1 MTTRDFT
8 ANVISASKVVPNGAF
23 QNSAASGVWDINEA
37 LDLIKG
43 GNWPTT
49 GNVNPASFVDA
60 LFSTDVYTGNGGAKT
75 ITNGIN
81 LSNSGGLV
89 WFKPRGE
96 SGNHSLIDSARGAT
110 KYLISNSSSGETTLA
125 QTLDSFNSN
134 GFTVGQYWSENN
146 KDFVTWTF
154 RKQPKFF
161 DIVTYS
167 GDGTSNRVINHSLN
181 HTPGVIIIKNLT
193 ETANWKFW
201 HRSLGDGYG
210 LQLNTTGSVEGIGYL
225 SVNSGHVTSS
235 SVTISPAGI
244 ETNTSGDDYV
254 MYLFAHNDDD
264 GGFGEPGDQD
274 IIKCGSFSTDSSGDA
289 SVTLGFEPQW
299 LMIKRYDG
307 TSNWTLMDI
316 MRGYND
322 SFWNPLYAD
331 TNNAESGFAA
341 TRGFPTSTG
350 FEFDGQLS
358 ASANYIYM
366 AIRRGGMQTPTA
378 ASDVFSIVQ
387 NTNTLVDNTKVDFG
401 ITPDMHIASR
411 TTSDMSHFITNRL
424 TGGKYLFTNST
435 SAESSALSSFNEEQT
450 TVEYTGTASNDAGTY
465 IHHGWKRARGYFD
478 VVTWS
483 GNYTARTI
491 NHNLGVVPEMMW
503 VKKRGGN
510 ADWTIYHTGLG
521 ATKYLEFSAFSA
533 GTNSARWND
542 TAPTSSVFTL
552 GDHGNVN
559 ATGDDYIADLFATVA
574 GVSKVGS
581 FTQSGATNI
590 SCGFSGDTPSLIIL
604 KRTDDTGDWYTFDST
619 RGVVAGNDPYFTLN
633 GSANTTNADIVDPYS
648 GGFATTS
655 SLTDG
660 DYVFYAIAA
669 IS

>member
-1 MTTRDFT
+1 
-8 ANVISASKVVPNGAF
+8 
-23 QNSAASGVWDINEA
+23 
-37 LDLIKG
+37 
-43 GNWPTT
+43 
-49 GNVNPASFVDA
+49 
-60 LFSTDVYTGNGGAKT
+60 
-75 ITNGIN
+75 
-81 LSNSGGLV
+81 
-89 WFKPRGE
+89 
-96 SGNHSLIDSARGAT
+96 
-110 KYLISNSSSGETTLA
+110 
-125 QTLDSFNSN
+125 
-134 GFTVGQYWSENN
+134 
-146 KDFVTWTF
+146 
-154 RKQPKFF
+154 
-161 DIVTYS
+161 
-167 GDGTSNRVINHSLN
+167 
-181 HTPGVIIIKNLT
+181 
-193 ETANWKFW
+193 
-201 HRSLGDGYG
+201 
-210 LQLNTTGSVEGIGYL
+210 
-225 SVNSGHVTSS
+225 
-235 SVTISPAGI
+235 
-244 ETNTSGDDYV
+244 
-254 MYLFAHNDDD
+254 
-264 GGFGEPGDQD
+264 
-274 IIKCGSFSTDSSGDA
+274 
-289 SVTLGFEPQW
+289 
-299 LMIKRYDG
+299 MIKRYDG